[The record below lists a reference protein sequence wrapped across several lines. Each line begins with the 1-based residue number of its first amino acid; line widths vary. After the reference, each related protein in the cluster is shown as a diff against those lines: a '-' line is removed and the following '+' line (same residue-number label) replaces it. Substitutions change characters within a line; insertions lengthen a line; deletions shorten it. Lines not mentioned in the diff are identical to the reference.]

1 VTLTEILEVVG
12 LDERLEPEQDDA
24 LYDELTESL
33 ADHLDNLDVERDL
46 LQQLL
51 LVQQLQV
58 LLPKK
63 SNVVL
68 AHTILLQ
75 QMMLVTRYCI

>member
-1 VTLTEILEVVG
+1 MTLTEVLEVVS
-12 LDERLEPEQDDA
+12 LDEGLEPEQDDA

-58 LLPKK
+58 LLRKNQ
-63 SNVVL
+63 NVVL
-68 AHTILLQ
+68 THTILFGNK
-75 QMMLVTRYCI
+75 

>member
-1 VTLTEILEVVG
+1 MTLTEILEVVG

-58 LLPKK
+58 LLQKVKCRPC
-63 SNVVL
+63 SYN
-68 AHTILLQ
+68 
-75 QMMLVTRYCI
+75 YF

>member
-1 VTLTEILEVVG
+1 VTLTEVLEVVS
-12 LDERLEPEQDDA
+12 LDEGLEPEQDDA

-58 LLPKK
+58 LLRKNQ
-63 SNVVL
+63 NVVL
-68 AHTILLQ
+68 THTILFGNK
-75 QMMLVTRYCI
+75 